1 MPYQLVVIKGRSSS
15 QTLKVNPEGVTTV
28 GRQDG
33 CQIRIS
39 SSQVS
44 RKHCELFEKKGL
56 LLVKDLGSSNGT
68 VVNGKK
74 IDGQQV
80 LEPGNMLT
88 IGAITFRIER
98 TDVPGAAT
106 PSEPDRKPSDTA
118 VADAVGAEVAG
129 GEDDME
135 IDFEVEDE
143 TLHDSS
149 LEAEDL
155 ATEPAA
161 AAAVPAAS
169 EPEPEPAPAQADE
182 DEIGLIELDEEEE
195 PKNKKPAAPPK
206 PAPQTETPA
215 PAKAEEAAPEPAPAQ
230 EEAPLPD
237 EEPTPEIG
245 EDAVAEYLL
254 NIDLDDEDKL

>member
-1 MPYQLVVIKGRSSS
+1 MPYQLVVIKGRSNS
-15 QTLKVNPEGVTTV
+15 QTLKVSPEGVTTV

-44 RKHCELFEKKGL
+44 RKHCEIFEKKGL

-68 VVNGKK
+68 FVNGKK

-88 IGAITFRIER
+88 VGAITFRIER
-98 TDVPGAAT
+98 TDVPGSAPAA
-106 PSEPDRKPSDTA
+106 PARKPSDTA
-118 VADAVGAEVAG
+118 VAEAVGVDDSG
-129 GEDDME
+129 GEDDLE

-143 TLHDSS
+143 TLHDSAP
-149 LEAEDL
+149 EADELATRAPAASPASRPTDDEDL
-155 ATEPAA
+155 IEIEEEDEAPATSASTPAEAAPATEP
-161 AAAVPAAS
+161 
-169 EPEPEPAPAQADE
+169 EPEPEPA
-182 DEIGLIELDEEEE
+182 EEE
-195 PKNKKPAAPPK
+195 
-206 PAPQTETPA
+206 
-215 PAKAEEAAPEPAPAQ
+215 
-230 EEAPLPD
+230 
-237 EEPTPEIG
+237 TPEIG

>member
-1 MPYQLVVIKGRSSS
+1 MPYQLVVIKGRSNT
-15 QTLKVNPEGVTTV
+15 QTLRVNPEGVTTV

-68 VVNGKK
+68 LVNGKK
-74 IDGQQV
+74 INGQQV

-88 IGAITFRIER
+88 VGAITFRIER
-98 TDVPGAAT
+98 TDVPGAAA
-106 PSEPDRKPSDTA
+106 PAPERKPSDTA
-118 VADAVGAEVAG
+118 VADAIGADASG
-129 GEDDME
+129 GEDDLE
-135 IDFEVEDE
+135 IDFEVEDD

-149 LEAEDL
+149 PECRGTGHPGPFERGHSGSPRKPSRPMTRICSNSKRKTRRKRRPPPAPSR
-155 ATEPAA
+155 PAA
-161 AAAVPAAS
+161 NAAS
-169 EPEPEPAPAQADE
+169 RPTNEPEPEPAPAE
-182 DEIGLIELDEEEE
+182 
-195 PKNKKPAAPPK
+195 
-206 PAPQTETPA
+206 
-215 PAKAEEAAPEPAPAQ
+215 
-230 EEAPLPD
+230 EEAPLAA
-237 EEPTPEIG
+237 EEDAPEIG

>member
-15 QTLKVNPEGVTTV
+15 QTLKVSPEGVTTV
-28 GRQDG
+28 GRLDG

-68 VVNGKK
+68 FVNGKK

-98 TDVPGAAT
+98 TDVPGAVSA
-106 PSEPDRKPSDTA
+106 PERKPSDTA
-118 VADAVGAEVAG
+118 VGEAVPAGAG
-129 GEDDME
+129 DEDDIE
-135 IDFEVEDE
+135 IDFDADDE
-143 TLHDSS
+143 TIPDPS
-149 LEAEDL
+149 LDLDFDDEDK
-155 ATEPAA
+155 APQPAA
-161 AAAVPAAS
+161 AKAAPAAGGPGEDLEAAS
-169 EPEPEPAPAQADE
+169 EEETEAQAPKADEPEPTAPAE
-182 DEIGLIELDEEEE
+182 DEFNE
-195 PKNKKPAAPPK
+195 N
-206 PAPQTETPA
+206 
-215 PAKAEEAAPEPAPAQ
+215 APE
-230 EEAPLPD
+230 L
-237 EEPTPEIG
+237 G